1 MAFVGGFLGGGVE
14 MVPAGQGQLILQW
27 QTPDRENQTATFK
40 INGTGG
46 SFTKVSNSSGY
57 AEQLVPVGTYE
68 VSVEHE
74 GEYSGDLPITV
85 IVESTQSYLVYF
97 GATMGEISTI
107 RINFSNPE
115 WLNDN
120 FTIKDSNGLTRYSGT
135 FTTYEVEFP
144 ISDGTYTLSTDHF
157 PSIEFQITE
166 PGAKV
171 ITLEDYT
178 GRITFNETGIP
189 SGTIYKVDGVVVSIP
204 YTTGIGSHT
213 VSFETPEYMSGKK
226 YAEIP
231 DIEVNVVAGDN
242 VLSPKV
248 TPLRQLLTSSGTCH
262 LVGKFFVLMFGG
274 GGAGGAGSMSGTS
287 ATRGGGGAGGYY
299 DSQIITASQDVQ
311 ATIGAG
317 GKGATDAN
325 GTAGGAT
332 SLGTLMS
339 VSGGGA
345 ANRGNGGS
353 GGSGGGGGANYS
365 GVGGISTGQGYRGGT
380 GGSGEYG
387 GGGGGGPGNGGNSTY
402 ERSGS
407 AGNGGASV
415 HGGGG
420 NGGSIPANNYESRV
434 GAGGVSTNGV
444 NGANGTI
451 GTRIGGTGGTGEI
464 PSIAKQYGFSGGA
477 GGTGNQYAGGG
488 GGAYGKGGNANYGGG
503 GGGGYEAGGSGAGS
517 DSYHGKAG
525 GIGAGGAA
533 ANNTSYT
540 GTKGTGGDGGK
551 GVIVIQWVSR

>member
-1 MAFVGGFLGGGVE
+1 MAMIGGFLGGGVE

-57 AEQLVPVGTYE
+57 AEQLVPVGTYK

-107 RINFSNPE
+107 RINFSNPK

-120 FTIKDSNGLTRYSGT
+120 FTIKDSNGLIRYSGT

-144 ISDGTYTLSTDHF
+144 ISDGSYTLSTDHF

-204 YTTGIGSHT
+204 YTTGTGSHT

-231 DIEVNVVAGDN
+231 DMEVNVVAGDN
-242 VLSPKV
+242 VLSPQV
-248 TPLRQLLTSSGTCH
+248 TPLRQILTSSGTCH

-274 GGAGGAGSMSGTS
+274 GGAGGAGSAHAAYGSW
-287 ATRGGGGAGGYY
+287 GGGGAGGYY

-311 ATIGAG
+311 ATIGEG
-317 GKGATDAN
+317 GRGANDAD

-345 ANRGNGGS
+345 ANGTIGGS
-353 GGSGGGGGANYS
+353 GGSGGGGGASHERSY
-365 GVGGISTGQGYRGGT
+365 TGNK

-387 GGGGGGPGNGGNSTY
+387 GGGGGGAGDGGSSTY
-402 ERSGS
+402 SKTGS

-420 NGGSIPANNYESRV
+420 DGGSIPANNYNSR
-434 GAGGVSTNGV
+434 AGRGGISTNGV
-444 NGANGTI
+444 NGEDGTI

-477 GGTGNQYAGGG
+477 GGAGSKTAGGG
-488 GGAYGKGGNANYGGG
+488 GGAYGKGGDGSNGGG
-503 GGGGYEAGGSGAGS
+503 GGGGYEAGGSGGNYKGQS
-517 DSYHGKAG
+517 G
-525 GIGAGGAA
+525 GLGAGGAA
-533 ANNTSYT
+533 ANNTSYS
-540 GTKGTGGDGGK
+540 GTKGTGGDGGN